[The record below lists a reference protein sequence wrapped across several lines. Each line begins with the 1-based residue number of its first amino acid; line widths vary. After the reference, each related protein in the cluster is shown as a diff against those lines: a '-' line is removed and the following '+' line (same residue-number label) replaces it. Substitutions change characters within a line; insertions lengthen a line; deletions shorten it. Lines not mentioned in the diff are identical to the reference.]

1 MSGTLTILRAGPGL
15 SVQDL
20 GRSGGMGLGLSRGG
34 AADRAG
40 FLQGEALLGNA
51 PNAAGLEMTVGG
63 GRFRVDA
70 PTRIALSGAPMRAS
84 INGSPLEHLASYALA
99 PGEVLDIGPAE
110 RGVYGYLHIAGGLL
124 TELELGGRGRHKIAG
139 LGADVGD
146 GDTLPFGDDPEPEPA
161 PLRLTPILPGAAPI
175 RVIPGPQTSLFP
187 EDVIDRF
194 QTTTFT
200 RSPRGNRQGVRMD
213 SDSPPF
219 ATAAQLGQVSDFITE
234 GDIQMT
240 GDGTPFV
247 LLADCQTMGGYPR
260 IGTVIP
266 ADLSRIAQALPGTQ
280 MSFRFIQ
287 LEEAGA
293 LWQSDDDLYRSFRDR
308 REPRIRDPREMAD
321 LLSYELIDRPGHDVT
336 E

>member
-1 MSGTLTILRAGPGL
+1 MSGNLTIVRAGPGL
-15 SVQDL
+15 SIQDL
-20 GRSGGMGLGLSRGG
+20 GRPGGMGLGLSRGG
-34 AADRAG
+34 AADRTG
-40 FLQGEALLGNA
+40 FLQGTALLGN
-51 PNAAGLEMTVGG
+51 PPDAAGLEMTVGG
-63 GRFRVDA
+63 GRFRVDSPA
-70 PTRIALSGAPMRAS
+70 RIALSGAPVRAT

-99 PGEVLDIGPAE
+99 PGDILDIGPTE
-110 RGVYGYLHIAGGLL
+110 GGVYGYLHIAGGLL
-124 TELELGGRGRHKIAG
+124 TEQELSGRGRHKIAG

-146 GDTLPFGDDPEPEPA
+146 GDALPFGDDTEVDAP
-161 PLRLTPILPGAAPI
+161 PLRLTPDLPGTAPI
-175 RVIPGPQTSLFP
+175 RVIPGPQTALFP
-187 EDVIDRF
+187 NDVIERF
-194 QTTTFT
+194 QATTFT

-219 ATAAQLGQVSDFITE
+219 ATEAQLGQVSDFITE

-266 ADLSRIAQALPGTQ
+266 ADLSRIAQTLPGAKV
-280 MSFRFIQ
+280 SFRFIE

-293 LWQSDDDLYRSFRDR
+293 LWQSDEDLYRSFRAQR
-308 REPRIRDPREMAD
+308 QPRIRDPREMAD
-321 LLSYELIDRPGHDVT
+321 LLSYELIDRPAKDVT